1 MKRQVAAYAS
11 TVILPYALLG
21 RGQMMFAV
29 LPVRPAPGWGKTM
42 GLAALLDFFAY
53 ATSDLKNLATLTQWP
68 IGLSATSMTWR
79 TYVSAAAAAGDK
91 GLIDWAA
98 PL

>member
-1 MKRQVAAYAS
+1 MIV
-11 TVILPYALLG
+11 PYALLG

-29 LPVRPAPGWGKTM
+29 LPVGPAPYWGKTV
-42 GLAALLDFFAY
+42 GLAALLDFFTY
-53 ATSDLKNLATLTQWP
+53 ATSDLKNLATLTRWS
-68 IGLSATSMTWR
+68 IGLSATGMIWR
-79 TYVSAAAAAGDK
+79 TYVSAAAAAVDK